1 MRFVWPPLSDA
12 LETRRKKIAEGLA
25 AAERGQNEQRLAEER
40 AKEVIKQAKQQ
51 AAEII
56 AAAQK
61 RSNDMVEESKT
72 TAREEGERIKEAAHA
87 DIEQE
92 VNRARE
98 QLRKKL
104 ATLVVQGAEQILA
117 KEIDAKVA
125 WRSPERSRQEAVRRP
140 HVRHDAGRPTLR
152 PRSLRSGAGTGYPS
166 VLGRRT
172 GPAGCHCG

>member
-1 MRFVWPPLSDA
+1 MNINLTIIGQLLAFSVFVWFTMRFVWPPLSDA

-56 AAAQK
+56 AGAQK

-98 QLRKKL
+98 QLRKQL
-104 ATLVVQGAEQILA
+104 AKLVVQGAEQILA
-117 KEIDAKVA
+117 KEIDAKTHGDLLKDLA
-125 WRSPERSRQEAVRRP
+125 KR
-140 HVRHDAGRPTLR
+140 L
-152 PRSLRSGAGTGYPS
+152 
-166 VLGRRT
+166 
-172 GPAGCHCG
+172 